1 MKSSFPARPRFA
13 ARPSWLM
20 VLALGA
26 LCLRVEAKP
35 HQLADIADTL
45 AANPITTQM
54 EAMVQ
59 GSEMV
64 TFLSSRG
71 PFTVFVP
78 TDAAFAK
85 LPPGTLATLLRPENK
100 ERLQHIL
107 LFHVVNGKAIS
118 AKDLLKIKTL
128 LSCEGTT
135 LTLKTTKSGTQFV
148 LKAKIVHGDIRCEN
162 GVIHEVDT
170 LLMPPESALPP
181 LAPAPPPSATP
192 AATNAPPIS
201 PLN

>member
-1 MKSSFPARPRFA
+1 M
-13 ARPSWLM
+13 L
-20 VLALGA
+20 VLALGV
-26 LCLRVEAKP
+26 LGLRAEAKSHVLP
-35 HQLADIADTL
+35 DIAYTV